1 MDAKAQKDLY
11 EIKCEL
17 QSIINELD
25 SIARGVRNDFSGIG
39 NDKCA
44 QAICIVA
51 DRYRK
56 SKKKLVNLDTSKVTS
71 SFAASHGGGGGF
83 R

>member
-17 QSIINELD
+17 QRIINELD

-44 QAICIVA
+44 QAIGIVA

-56 SKKKLVNLDTSKVTS
+56 SKKKLDNLDTSKVTS
-71 SFAASHGGGGGF
+71 SFAASHGGGGGC